1 MQVVY
6 LSAFVGGS
14 YSGPR
19 PLMSDIKDSFGM
31 IELHYIASIDLHRKD
46 DQLKPSL
53 YFGIDLFNGYADE
66 SSGQV
71 AKKLL
76 EVRNLRISSGFGGR
90 TGSCLRAVKF
100 FGAISHT
107 VSSGP
112 EVPAKARIRRALPVS
127 LYSRSIFCGKSER
140 SADCIK

>member
-76 EVRNLRISSGFGGR
+76 EVRNLLI
-90 TGSCLRAVKF
+90 
-100 FGAISHT
+100 
-107 VSSGP
+107 
-112 EVPAKARIRRALPVS
+112 
-127 LYSRSIFCGKSER
+127 
-140 SADCIK
+140 